1 MVARDYDLMNST
13 PPQSTASLPET
24 DSASATMDPARKT
37 LLDALNELLEAE
49 RAGARVAMET
59 GRSIADPALA
69 ALVDDIH
76 KDEVRWCGMLM
87 RTITSLGATPSSAT
101 GAFHGKAMAIADLD
115 ERLKFLNRG
124 QAWVT
129 RKIQALIP
137 LVNDAQASASLTDML
152 QAHHQ
157 NISRV
162 DARYTA
168 PATLEPTTTAPA
180 EEPQLRVEPGAL
192 IEHILTRFHEVHRRQ
207 LPELISLAA
216 KVETVNAD
224 HPDALRGMTDLL
236 KSVHSELLE
245 HMEKEETILFPMLAR
260 GGSAFVI
267 HPICV
272 MMSEHEEHA
281 RRLTQLMAL
290 THQAAPPGN
299 ACRTW
304 DQLCTATRQFA
315 EDLQAHIRLENEV
328 LFPQFDKS
336 LTQERPEA
344 VR

>member
-1 MVARDYDLMNST
+1 MNSI
-13 PPQSTASLPET
+13 PPQSSASLPEADSARATT
-24 DSASATMDPARKT
+24 DSARTA

-59 GRSIADPALA
+59 GRSITAPELA
-69 ALVDDIH
+69 ALVEDIH
-76 KDEVRWCGMLM
+76 KDEVRWCSMLM
-87 RTITSLGATPSSAT
+87 RTIKSLGATPSSAT

-129 RKIQALIP
+129 RKLQALIP
-137 LVNDAQASASLTDML
+137 QVDDARARADLTDML

-162 DARYTA
+162 EARYTA
-168 PATLEPTTTAPA
+168 PATLEPQTAPQA
-180 EEPQLRVEPGAL
+180 EPSPVPTEPGAL
-192 IEHILTRFHEVHRRQ
+192 IEYILTRFHEVHRQQ
-207 LPELISLAA
+207 LPVLIQLAA
-216 KVETVNAD
+216 KVEAVHAD
-224 HPDALRGMTDLL
+224 HAETPRGLTDLL
-236 KSVHSELLE
+236 TSMHSELLA

-260 GGSAFVI
+260 GGSSFVT

-281 RRLTQLMAL
+281 HRLALLLDL
-290 THQAAPPGN
+290 THQATPPGN

-304 DQLCTATRQFA
+304 IQLCTATRRFA
-315 EDLQAHIRLENEV
+315 EDLQEHIRLENRV

>member
-1 MVARDYDLMNST
+1 MNST
-13 PPQSTASLPET
+13 PPQSSASLPET
-24 DSASATMDPARKT
+24 DSASATTDPART
-37 LLDALNELLEAE
+37 ALLDALNELLEAE

-59 GRSIADPALA
+59 GRSITDPELA
-69 ALVDDIH
+69 ALVEDIH
-76 KDEVRWCGMLM
+76 KDEVRWCSMLM
-87 RTITSLGATPSSAT
+87 RAIKSLGATPSSAT

-129 RKIQALIP
+129 RKLQALIP
-137 LVNDAQASASLTDML
+137 QVDDARARADLTDML

-162 DARYTA
+162 EDRFTA
-168 PATLEPTTTAPA
+168 PATLEPQT
-180 EEPQLRVEPGAL
+180 EPQAEASRVPTEPGAL
-192 IEHILTRFHEVHRRQ
+192 VEFILTRFHEVHRQQ
-207 LPELISLAA
+207 LPVLIQLAA
-216 KVETVNAD
+216 KVEAVHAD
-224 HPDALRGMTDLL
+224 HAETPRGLTDLL
-236 KSVHSELLE
+236 TSMHSELLA

-260 GGSAFVI
+260 GGSSFVT

-281 RRLTQLMAL
+281 HRLAQLMAL
-290 THQAAPPGN
+290 THQATPPGD

-304 DQLCTATRQFA
+304 VQLCTATRQFA
-315 EDLQAHIRLENEV
+315 EDLEAHIQLENSV

-336 LTQERPEA
+336 LVQERPETA
-344 VR
+344 R